1 MLRLACEGDSLEA
14 NDSITQNHRISK
26 DMRATGTILKLL
38 LEPQNESEASL
49 PQALCLGFV
58 TFTPS
63 HEITLGMRATGM
75 ISKVGTKPQST
86 RPEGSS

>member
-1 MLRLACEGDSLEA
+1 
-14 NDSITQNHRISK
+14 
-26 DMRATGTILKLL
+26 MRATGTILKLL

-63 HEITLGMRATGM
+63 HEITLGTRATGT
-75 ISKVGTKPQST
+75 ISEVQTKPVTHSPLGQ
-86 RPEGSS
+86 RGQQC